1 MCEEQP
7 ERELQGE
14 NPITRCFGDQQN
26 VSPIGRGGDSCF
38 LGIPKIVIDPL
49 IPNQGVS
56 LLCDL
61 CDHQQNVSPIG
72 VLREERND
80 RCNI

>member
-26 VSPIGRGGDSCF
+26 VSPIGRGGDSF
-38 LGIPKIVIDPL
+38 FFGIPKIVIDPL

-56 LLCDL
+56 FLCGG
-61 CDHQQNVSPIG
+61 DHQQNVSPIG
-72 VLREERND
+72 GIERGEERQV
-80 RCNI
+80 